1 MESFW
6 LTKEMLEEALTL
18 VADKPKSTMVYI
30 NGSSENKNNR
40 VNTVMNFSSNGKKK
54 TIKRDYNKIIEA
66 NINNENILPIT
77 L

>member
-1 MESFW
+1 MASFW

-30 NGSSENKNNR
+30 SGSSENKNNR
-40 VNTVMNFSSNGKKK
+40 VNTIMEFSSNGKKK
-54 TIKRDYNKIIEA
+54 KIKRDYNKIIEA
-66 NINNENILPIT
+66 NINNENILPIA

>member
-1 MESFW
+1 MASFW

>member
-1 MESFW
+1 MASFW

-66 NINNENILPIT
+66 NINNENILQIT

>member
-1 MESFW
+1 MANFW

-40 VNTVMNFSSNGKKK
+40 VNTIMEFSSNGKKK

-66 NINNENILPIT
+66 NVNNENILPIT